1 MSTALELGLRNRER
15 CASPDLSASKLN
27 GVRRTL
33 PDLVFI
39 SLGSNIKPEVHLTTA
54 VQRLH
59 ELGSLIGLSTV
70 YQNPAIG
77 PTQQPDFLN
86 AAALI
91 ETDLEIDVIHN
102 RLRRIEADLGRV
114 RTEDKSAPRTID
126 LDLCLVGDLV
136 IETPQFTLPDPG
148 LLTLAHL
155 AIPIAE
161 LAPDYLHPITGESL
175 KDIADRLRPSAT
187 LLPQPEITARLSIQ

>member
-1 MSTALELGLRNRER
+1 M
-15 CASPDLSASKLN
+15 
-27 GVRRTL
+27 

-91 ETDLEIDVIHN
+91 ETDLEIDVIRN
-102 RLRRIEADLGRV
+102 LLRRIEADLGRV